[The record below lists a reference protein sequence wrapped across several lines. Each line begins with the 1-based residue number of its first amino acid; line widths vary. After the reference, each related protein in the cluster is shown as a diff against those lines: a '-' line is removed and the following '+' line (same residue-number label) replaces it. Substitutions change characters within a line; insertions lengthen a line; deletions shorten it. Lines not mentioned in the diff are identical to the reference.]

1 MLDELPQSNPIH
13 QIKNEMGL
21 NVGEDGFV
29 HVYTDGACSQ
39 NGQKGAKA
47 GYGVWWA
54 KGICP
59 CDPKSRFPF
68 GNSAVQKTKIFFY
81 KTSFN
86 SKAYSKSY
94 AFDFFKSTL
103 SIGKL

>member
-1 MLDELPQSNPIH
+1 MLDELPAQSYPI
-13 QIKNEMGL
+13 QQVKIKNDMGL

-54 KGICP
+54 KGICQS
-59 CDPKSRFPF
+59 DPKLRFLF
-68 GNSAVQKTKIFFY
+68 GNSAMQKTKIF
-81 KTSFN
+81 SDRLN
-86 SKAYSKSY
+86 
-94 AFDFFKSTL
+94 L
-103 SIGKL
+103 LQ

>member
-1 MLDELPQSNPIH
+1 MLDELPAQSYPI
-13 QIKNEMGL
+13 QQVKIKNDMGL

-47 GYGVWWA
+47 GYGVCWA
-54 KGICP
+54 KGICH

-68 GNSAVQKTKIFFY
+68 GNSAVQNTKIFFI
-81 KTSFN
+81 KL
-86 SKAYSKSY
+86 
-94 AFDFFKSTL
+94 L
-103 SIGKL
+103 SIEKPNVSMNF

>member
-1 MLDELPQSNPIH
+1 MLDELPAQSYPIQH
-13 QIKNEMGL
+13 AKIKNDMGL

-54 KGICP
+54 KGIYVTVIQNQ
-59 CDPKSRFPF
+59 DFHLEIQLYRKPKY
-68 GNSAVQKTKIFFY
+68 FFY
-81 KTSFN
+81 KTSF
-86 SKAYSKSY
+86 
-94 AFDFFKSTL
+94 T
-103 SIGKL
+103 SIV